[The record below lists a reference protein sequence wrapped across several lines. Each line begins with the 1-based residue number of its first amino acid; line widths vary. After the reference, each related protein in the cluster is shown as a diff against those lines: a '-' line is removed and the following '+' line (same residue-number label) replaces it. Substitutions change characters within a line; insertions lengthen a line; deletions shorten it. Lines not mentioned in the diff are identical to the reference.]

1 MKYIESREFLDKALR
16 MPVIDVRSPGEYLQ
30 GHIPGAINIPLFSD
44 DERSDIGTIY
54 KKQGRKES
62 VKKGL
67 EYTGPKMTGFVEK
80 AESMAVNGKLLLHCW
95 RGGMRSESM
104 AWLFE
109 TAGLK
114 CELLKGGYKAYR
126 RYIRENIFR
135 EKDIL
140 VLGGL
145 TGSGKTKILMEM
157 KELGE
162 PVIDLEALARHK
174 GSAFG
179 GIGQGEQPTSEQFE
193 NRLFSEVDRIEEPYF
208 WVEDES
214 LRIGRIFIPEPFYR
228 KMTGSKLLFI
238 KVPDDYR
245 HSILLE
251 DYSGIDSGM
260 LIGAIEKIR
269 PRLGG
274 LDAGRAIEAVS
285 SGNYLETV
293 KILLRYYDKTYI
305 YSLGKRKAENIIYL
319 DLDGLP
325 PEQYPESVIRKK
337 SSLLKKNR

>member
-1 MKYIESREFLDKALR
+1 MKYIESREFLEKAVN
-16 MPVIDVRSPGEYLQ
+16 MPVIDVRSPGEYRQ
-30 GHIPGAINIPLFSD
+30 GHIPGAHNIPLFSD
-44 DERSDIGTIY
+44 AERKDIGTIY

-67 EYTGPKMTGFVEK
+67 LYTGPKMLDFIEK
-80 AESMAVNGKLLLHCW
+80 AEPLAVNGKLLLHCW

-104 AWLFE
+104 GWLFE
-109 TAGLK
+109 TVGLK

-126 RYIRENIFR
+126 KHIRENIFR
-135 EKDIL
+135 DKEIL

-145 TGSGKTKILMEM
+145 TGSGKTKILL
-157 KELGE
+157 ELKKRGE
-162 PVIDLEALARHK
+162 PVIDLEGMARHK

-179 GIGQGEQPTSEQFE
+179 GIGQGDQPTSEQFE
-193 NRLFSEVDRIEEPYF
+193 NQLFSEVARINDTYF

-214 LRIGRIFIPEPFYR
+214 LRIGRVFIPEPFYR
-228 KMTGSKLLFI
+228 KMTASKLLFI

-251 DYSGIDSGM
+251 DYSESDKGM

-274 LDAGRAIEAVS
+274 LDASRAIEAVS

-293 KILLRYYDKTYI
+293 KILLKYYDKTYL
-305 YSLGKRKAENIIYL
+305 YSLDKRKAENIIYL
-319 DLDGLP
+319 DLSGLQ
-325 PEQYPESVIRKK
+325 PEQYPELVIRQK
-337 SSLLKKNR
+337 SALMKKNI